1 MIARAVI
8 ALATVLGLAIGLFG
22 AALFLVI
29 VLAALA
35 S

>member
-8 ALATVLGLAIGLFG
+8 ALAIVLGLAIGLFG
-22 AALFLVI
+22 AAFLLVI

>member
-8 ALATVLGLAIGLFG
+8 ALATVLGLAICLLG
-22 AALFLVI
+22 AALFLIV